1 MEGNEIKVVDI
12 KIFPHRYLK
21 PETSEKIL
29 NAIYDLGKDIIRVIV
44 HGPSLPKYVYYGPAR
59 GTPVNHSD
67 RKVIKIKG
75 EEVELTV
82 KVGEIIVTVP
92 YEKVMEIEK
101 KLHKICKEIF
111 PFGYDIYV
119 GVFTKVKPT
128 VVDYLKYGE
137 GFESKID
144 PRLIGIVDPNTKLSE
159 GVKIIKHDN

>member
-1 MEGNEIKVVDI
+1 MEKNGIKVIDI

-21 PETSEKIL
+21 PKTSEKVQ

-59 GTPVNHSD
+59 GMPVNHSD

-92 YEKVMEIEK
+92 FEKAVEIEK
-101 KLHKICKEIF
+101 KLHNICKEHF
-111 PFGYDIYV
+111 PYGYDIYV
-119 GVFTKVKPT
+119 GAFTKVRPT
-128 VVDYLKYGE
+128 VTDYLKYGE
-137 GFESKID
+137 GFEGKID
-144 PRLIGIVDPNTKLSE
+144 PRLIGMVDPNAKLSN
-159 GVKIIKHDN
+159 GVKMIKGD